1 MVSLP
6 LKLQYVLRIPY
17 MPHTEC
23 SPLVVDHE
31 LVDHELVDRELADRE
46 LAKVICRHQ
55 CSMLMHRK
63 RNLNTPLD

>member
-6 LKLQYVLRIPY
+6 LKLQCVLHIPHI
-17 MPHTEC
+17 PHTEC

-31 LVDHELVDRELADRE
+31 LVDRELVDRE

-55 CSMLMHRK
+55 CSMLTHHK